1 MPLSWLERMLIF
13 TKPMKVQTQLPSFS
27 GATDWLNLERPNATN
42 HDRLEAL
49 KRETKGRPVLVHFWS
64 LSSEP
69 ATTNLTQIADWR
81 DQRKREGLRVIAVH
95 SPQSEAEK
103 KQRAVRDAAERLN
116 VVEPCAFDNEH
127 KLRNELDDEQNVLPS
142 YFLFDIDRSLR
153 QSTSGAG
160 GLERLEDELDR
171 LLRELRAK
179 HPFCAQCEMF
189 LDPQAM
195 FCAECGLPL
204 RLPDSA
210 GAHPYY
216 EHHYQASLPTVRLV
230 DPDPL
235 IGRVIDGKY
244 ELTAL
249 LGKGGMSMVYRARRV
264 RIGDDVAVKILM
276 GKFVKDD
283 AALARFRREA
293 RAAAM
298 LHHPNV
304 ITIHDFGE
312 TDDEHVPAFLVMEFV
327 KGTPLRDL
335 LSSEGQFPVE
345 RAVRMMRG
353 ICAGVGAAHRQGVV
367 HRDLKPE
374 NILVVAPTD
383 DYEFES
389 VRVVDFGLAKLL
401 ADADSAHKGAVVGTP
416 FYMSPEQCMGEPL
429 DTRSDVYSLGA
440 MFYEMIS
447 GQRPFG
453 ADTVSGVVSKHL
465 YEPPPP
471 LPAAREVPRRISA
484 AIMQA
489 LAKDPDERPETAT
502 ELARLLQHAG
512 GSAAL

>member
-1 MPLSWLERMLIF
+1 MLIF
-13 TKPMKVQTQLPSFS
+13 TGPMKVELQLPSFS
-27 GATDWLNLERPNATN
+27 EASDWLNLGRPNATN

-49 KRETKGRPVLVHFWS
+49 KRDIKGRPLLVHFWS
-64 LSSEP
+64 LSSET
-69 ATTNLTQIADWR
+69 AKTNLMQIADWR
-81 DQRKREGLRVIAVH
+81 DQRKREGLRVIAIH

-103 KQRAVRDAAERLN
+103 KQRDVRDAVERLN
-116 VVEPCAFDNEH
+116 LTEPCALDNEH
-127 KLRNELDDEQNVLPS
+127 NLRKEFDLERDKLPA
-142 YFLFDIDRSLR
+142 YFLYDIDGTLR
-153 QSTSGAG
+153 HSSTDVQ
-160 GLERLEDELDR
+160 GLDRLEDELDR
-171 LLRELRAK
+171 LFNELRANR
-179 HPFCAQCEMF
+179 PFCPQCEMF
-189 LDPQAM
+189 LTQDAM

-204 RLPDSA
+204 SLPDSV
-210 GAHPYY
+210 GPHPYY
-216 EHHYQASLPTVRLV
+216 ENHYQASLPTVRLV

-244 ELTAL
+244 ELTAQ
-249 LGKGGMSMVYRARRV
+249 LGKGGMSVVYRARRV

-276 GKFVKDD
+276 GKFVTDD

-312 TDDEHVPAFLVMEFV
+312 SDDELAPAFIVMEFV

-335 LSSEGQFPVE
+335 LSSEGQFPLE
-345 RAVRMMRG
+345 RALRMMRG

-374 NILVVAPTD
+374 NILVVAPDD

-401 ADADSAHKGAVVGTP
+401 ADADSSHKGAVVLGTP

-440 MFYEMIS
+440 MFYEMVS
-447 GQRPFG
+447 GKRPF
-453 ADTVSGVVSKHL
+453 AAETVSGVINKHL
-465 YEPPPP
+465 YDSPPP
-471 LPAAREVPRRISA
+471 LPASLGLSRRISA

-489 LAKDPDERPETAT
+489 LAKDPDDRPQSAT
-502 ELARLLQHAG
+502 DFARLLQYAG
-512 GSAAL
+512 GSAPL

>member
-1 MPLSWLERMLIF
+1 
-13 TKPMKVQTQLPSFS
+13 MKVELQLPSFS

-42 HDRLEAL
+42 HDRIEAL
-49 KRETKGRPVLVHFWS
+49 KREIKGRPTLIHFWS

-69 ATTNLTQIADWR
+69 AKTNLMQIADWR

-103 KQRAVRDAAERLN
+103 KQHAVRDAAERLN
-116 VVEPCAFDNEH
+116 LIEPCALDNEQ
-127 KLRNELDDEQNVLPS
+127 KLRAEFEEHRDVLPA
-142 YFLFDIDRSLR
+142 YFLFDIDGTLR
-153 QSTSGAG
+153 HSSGGAES
-160 GLERLEDELDR
+160 LERLEDELDQ
-171 LLRELRAK
+171 LLNELRGK
-179 HPFCAQCEMF
+179 HPFCPQCEMF
-189 LDPQAM
+189 LDREAM

-204 RLPDSA
+204 SLPESA
-210 GAHPYY
+210 GPHPYY
-216 EHHYQASLPTVRLV
+216 ENHYQASLPTIRLV
-230 DPDPL
+230 NPDPL
-235 IGRVIDGKY
+235 IGRVIDSKY
-244 ELTAL
+244 ELTSQ
-249 LGKGGMSMVYRARRV
+249 LGKGGMSVVYRARRV
-264 RIGDDVAVKILM
+264 RIGDDVAVKILL
-276 GKFVKDD
+276 GKFVTDD

-312 TDDEHVPAFLVMEFV
+312 TDDELAPAFIVMEFV
-327 KGTPLRDL
+327 KGTPLREL
-335 LSSEGQFPVE
+335 LSSEGQFPIE
-345 RAVRMMRG
+345 RALRMMRG

-374 NILVVAPTD
+374 NILVVAPDD

-401 ADADSAHKGAVVGTP
+401 ADADSTHKGAVVLGTP

-440 MFYEMIS
+440 MFYEMVA
-447 GQRPFG
+447 GRRPF
-453 ADTVSGVVSKHL
+453 AAETVSGVISKHL
-465 YEPPPP
+465 YDEPPP
-471 LPAAREVPRRISA
+471 LPASLGLSRRISA

-489 LAKDPDERPETAT
+489 LAKDPDERPQSAT
-502 ELARLLQHAG
+502 DFARLLQYAG